1 MYGDFLNMLLEVAAN
16 IFSATCR
23 MKNFEEAAS
32 SLFKTDAAMD
42 RAAMIGSLCFSRER
56 IFGGVSRLI
65 SWDKHSPRRFEA
77 RPDRPQL
84 DREPNPVKATTQA
97 KGGPRDESEFP
108 KLTDH
113 RDVKV
118 RSVIDI
124 HLWDRAGWMGAA
136 YGCVNPKKPPFLA
149 LMFRDRD
156 AATKI
161 FERWRERFGS
171 ADKEDEIHIGI
182 VRRFSAEH
190 PTHYGMVV
198 TSKIPSDQ
206 EDSQIVMLASRSL
219 TMEPSDDVNLTRF
232 LDLYQSAGA
241 YLLMPMVMVPGQPPE
256 LIDGLFLLKRS
267 LRVKMAADIGP
278 SDVESMFLR
287 IRGLWPYQA

>member
-1 MYGDFLNMLLEVAAN
+1 
-16 IFSATCR
+16 
-23 MKNFEEAAS
+23 
-32 SLFKTDAAMD
+32 
-42 RAAMIGSLCFSRER
+42 
-56 IFGGVSRLI
+56 
-65 SWDKHSPRRFEA
+65 
-77 RPDRPQL
+77 
-84 DREPNPVKATTQA
+84 
-97 KGGPRDESEFP
+97 
-108 KLTDH
+108 
-113 RDVKV
+113 
-118 RSVIDI
+118 
-124 HLWDRAGWMGAA
+124 MGAA